1 MPEVEALAAN
11 KVLSYD
17 YESSNS
23 APAAG
28 FANQRVNDRSLLGL
42 NLTGQSAA
50 DNTAYLSALKA
61 GGYLGINGIKF
72 QIAGVTVAAGVATL
86 TIIPPRTAP
95 PFGVTNLLFQ
105 DSPFPLF
112 VPIVPPPVF
121 GVGGGAPP
129 NFPPPTPP
137 PIGAIPLGVLVGPA
151 IAAAAV
157 PPSVAGF
164 PLLQFK
170 TGSVSAPT
178 AASWI
183 PQFTTTFPVPTI
195 VFTNTMMIGA
205 AVPPHTNST
214 LNIVLD
220 GWGPSVPA
228 GAPTAPGSDGR
239 LPRPAL
245 AAMRAATLAKE
256 PDHVAE
262 ADEPPPEEPRR
273 KTRRR

>member
-28 FANQRVNDRSLLGL
+28 IANQRVNDRSLLGL

-50 DNTAYLSALKA
+50 DNTTYLSALKA

-72 QIAGVTVAAGVATL
+72 QITGVTVAAGVATL

-151 IAAAAV
+151 VAAAAV

-170 TGSVSAPT
+170 TGTAIAPT

-195 VFTNTMMIGA
+195 VFTNTLMIGA

-214 LNIVLD
+214 LCIVLN

-228 GAPTAPGSDGR
+228 GAPTTPGSDGR

-245 AAMRAATLAKE
+245 AAMLAAKPALVDE
-256 PDHVAE
+256 VA
-262 ADEPPPEEPRR
+262 EPPPEEPPAPTRR
-273 KTRRR
+273 TRRR